1 MKQIEID
8 IKQRDTTYE
17 KMETMTYEELQ
28 AKTYRELQEEYY
40 QEPTPKRIEIRLI
53 EPVKEVRL

>member
-8 IKQRDTTYE
+8 IKQRDTTYDN
-17 KMETMTYEELQ
+17 METMTYEELEG
-28 AKTYRELQEEYY
+28 KTYREIQEEYY

-53 EPVKEVRL
+53 EPTKEVRL